1 VCISALAFVNHLWG
15 LCVND
20 LIFDLISGL
29 GIGSLYAMLAAG
41 LVISYKGSGVINF
54 AHGAIAMYGVVT
66 FDAAWNRGEIFLPWI
81 DILPT
86 HALNIPVRITTAS
99 DGTWEF
105 LPSLMVALAMAAL
118 IGLMVHFLVFRPLR
132 NAAPLGKVVASVGLL
147 LYLQGVAL
155 VNYGTSF
162 PQPRSVVPSE
172 VMQNFLGL
180 GKPFSRNTVY
190 VVGFTILFGIVLWAG
205 YRFTRFGLAT
215 RAAAGNEKGAVLLGY
230 SPQTLAAFNWVIASV
245 TATLAVIVV
254 GPLQGQLTPIGLSAL
269 IVPALAA
276 ALIGGL
282 RSIPIAIIGGL
293 ALGSVRTT
301 LSLNKADWFDVGP
314 LTWIEN
320 GVADALPLIV
330 IIVVLVV
337 RGKSLPIRGTVE
349 ERRLPLA
356 PIPKRMWEHALVWI
370 TLITLLAYVFE
381 NAGNRTRF
389 ANAIQN
395 GLTLAVVM
403 LSLVV
408 LTGYI
413 GQISLM
419 QMSFAGIAAF
429 ITARMMADG
438 IGRGSNLTPV
448 TGPDLPW
455 PIAGAIGVVAAI
467 LVGVVVG
474 LPAVRI
480 RGVQLAVVTI
490 ATAVAIQAM
499 YLENEV
505 ITQLRAGIPAY
516 VKEPTFFG
524 ADIGARSA
532 RAQNENPL
540 FALFGATVLAMCCI
554 GVANIRRTGIGRRM
568 LAVRANERAAAS
580 AGINVAR
587 TKLLAFAMSA
597 GIAGLGGVMIGF
609 RQVEVSSANFVYG
622 ASLGVL
628 ATAYLAGITSI
639 NGAILGG
646 VVLSGG
652 ALATTFSNYMLGGT
666 NIDTYIG
673 LLTGL
678 GIIVTAI
685 IHPEGIAPFF
695 GDGMRY
701 AGNWLMGAI
710 PGAETIRSNY
720 RTAKG
725 PIVKAFMASLVVGS
739 AFFVYN
745 AKFIENV
752 YLWIVFTAVLAWLV
766 MLAFSMTLGKVSPSF
781 GEAGWTWI
789 AWTKRFGPTAVA
801 GAVGGYL
808 VWPLRVD
815 TYSSVW
821 MPILGALMALFARS
835 LFRQLS
841 GAASREA
848 AATVVITSSETTASD
863 AALAANSAETVE
875 V

>member
-1 VCISALAFVNHLWG
+1 MS
-15 LCVND
+15 D

-29 GIGSLYAMLAAG
+29 GIGALYAMLAAG
-41 LVISYKGSGVINF
+41 LVVSYKGSGVINF

-66 FDAAWNRGEIFLPWI
+66 FDAAWNRGVIFLPWF

-86 HALNIPVRITTAS
+86 HTLNLPVRITVAS
-99 DGTWEF
+99 DGQWEF
-105 LPSLMVALAMAAL
+105 IPSLILALVMAAF
-118 IGLMVHFLVFRPLR
+118 IGLAVHFLVFRPLR

-155 VNYGTSF
+155 LNFGTSF

-180 GKPFSRNTVY
+180 GKPFTRNTLY
-190 VVGFTILFGIVLWAG
+190 VVGFAILFGVVLWAG

-230 SPQTLAAFNWVIASV
+230 SPQTLAAVNWVIASV

-254 GPLQGQLTPIGLSAL
+254 GPIQGTLTPIGLSAL

-276 ALIGGL
+276 SLIGGL
-282 RSIPIAIIGGL
+282 RSVPIAIVGGL
-293 ALGSVRTT
+293 GLGAVENLLRA
-301 LSLNKADWFDVGP
+301 NKSDWFSVSP

-320 GVADALPLIV
+320 GIDKALPLIV
-330 IIVVLVV
+330 IIIVLVV
-337 RGKSLPIRGTVE
+337 RGKGLPVRGSVE
-349 ERRLPLA
+349 EKRLPLA
-356 PIPKRMWEHALVWI
+356 PVPKRMWEHALVWV
-370 TLITLLAYVFE
+370 TLITLLAFVFE
-381 NAGNRTRF
+381 NAGTRTRF
-389 ANAIQN
+389 ANGIQN
-395 GLTLAVVM
+395 GLTITIVI
-403 LSLVV
+403 LSIVL

-429 ITARMMADG
+429 MTARMMADG

-448 TGPDLPW
+448 TGPGLPW
-455 PIAGAIGVVAAI
+455 PLAA
-467 LVGVVVG
+467 LVGVAVAVVIGVIVG

-490 ATAVAIQAM
+490 ATAVAIQAL

-524 ADIGARSA
+524 ADIGARSE

-540 FALFGATVLAMCCI
+540 FALFGGIVLALIAI
-554 GVANIRRTGIGRRM
+554 GIANLRRTGVGRRF

-597 GIAGLGGVMIGF
+597 GIAGIGGVMIGF
-609 RQVEVSSANFVYG
+609 RQVEVSSANFLYG
-622 ASLGVL
+622 FSLAVL
-628 ATAYLAGITSI
+628 ATAFLAGITSI
-639 NGAILGG
+639 NGAIVAGML
-646 VVLSGG
+646 LSAG
-652 ALATTFSNYMLGGT
+652 AMIPAFSTYMLG
-666 NIDTYIG
+666 DAG
-673 LLTGL
+673 LEQFLTVITGM
-678 GIIVTAI
+678 GIILTAI

-695 GDGMRY
+695 APAMRH
-701 AGNWLMGAI
+701 AGNWLIGAI

-720 RTAKG
+720 RG
-725 PIVKAFMASLVVGS
+725 PRGVVVKVVLAAFVIGW
-739 AFFVYN
+739 AFFVYH

-752 YLWIVFTAVLAWLV
+752 YVWVIVAAAIGYVALFV
-766 MLAFSMTLGKVSPSF
+766 FSLTLGSVSPSF
-781 GEAGWTWI
+781 GEAGT
-789 AWTKRFGPTAVA
+789 AWLGWVTRFGPTAVL
-801 GAVGGYL
+801 GATIGYAI
-808 VWPLRVD
+808 WPLRVD
-815 TYSSVW
+815 TYSKIW
-821 MPILGALMALFARS
+821 MPILGALLALFVRS
-835 LFRQLS
+835 IVRQILGLS
-841 GAASREA
+841 PPHDGGSAAVPAPEPEH
-848 AATVVITSSETTASD
+848 TKSEPVPVGG
-863 AALAANSAETVE
+863 N
-875 V
+875 

>member
-1 VCISALAFVNHLWG
+1 MSDF
-15 LCVND
+15 
-20 LIFDLISGL
+20 IFDLISGL
-29 GIGSLYAMLAAG
+29 GIGALYAMLAAG
-41 LVISYKGSGVINF
+41 LVISYRGSGVINF

-66 FDAAWNRGEIFLPWI
+66 FDAAWNRGEIFLPWV

-86 HALNIPVRITTAS
+86 HAVNLPVRITTAS
-99 DGTWEF
+99 DGSWEF
-105 LPSLMVALAMAAL
+105 VPSLVVALLMAAFL
-118 IGLMVHFLVFRPLR
+118 GLAVHFLVFRPLR
-132 NAAPLGKVVASVGLL
+132 DAAPLGKVVASVGLL

-155 VNYGTSF
+155 LNYGNSF
-162 PQPRSVVPSE
+162 PQPRSVVPDE
-172 VMQNFLGL
+172 VVQNFLGL
-180 GKPFSRNTVY
+180 GKPLARNNLY
-190 VVGFTILFGIVLWAG
+190 VVGFAVLLGFVLWAG

-230 SPQTLAAFNWVIASV
+230 SPQTLAAVNWVIASV
-245 TATLAVIVV
+245 TATLAVIIV
-254 GPLQGQLTPIGLSAL
+254 GPIQGTLTPIGLSAL

-282 RSIPIAIIGGL
+282 RSIPIAIAGGL

-301 LSLNKADWFDVGP
+301 LTLNKASWFDVGP
-314 LTWIEN
+314 LKWIEN

-349 ERRLPLA
+349 EKRLPLA
-356 PIPKRMWEHALVWI
+356 PMPKRMWEHALVWV
-370 TLITLLAYVFE
+370 TLLTLLAYVFE
-381 NAGNRTRF
+381 DAGSRTRF

-395 GLTLAVVM
+395 GLTISVVM
-403 LSLVV
+403 LSLVI

-429 ITARMMADG
+429 VTARMMADG
-438 IGRGSNLTPV
+438 IGRGSNLSPV
-448 TGPDLPW
+448 DGISLPGPLPDLAGLPW
-455 PIAGAIGVVAAI
+455 PIAGFIGIVVAI
-467 LVGVVVG
+467 LVGVLVG

-490 ATAVAIQAM
+490 ATAVAIQAL

-524 ADIGARSA
+524 ADIGARSE
-532 RAQNENPL
+532 RQQNENPL
-540 FALFGATVLAMCCI
+540 FALFGGTVLALCAI
-554 GVANIRRTGIGRRM
+554 GVANIRRTGVGRRF

-609 RQVEVSSANFVYG
+609 RQVEVSSANFLYG
-622 ASLGVL
+622 FSLAVL
-628 ATAYLAGITSI
+628 STAFLAGITSI
-639 NGAILGG
+639 NGAIVAGML
-646 VVLSGG
+646 LSAG
-652 ALATTFSNYMLGGT
+652 ALVPAFSTYMLG
-666 NIDTYIG
+666 NAG
-673 LLTGL
+673 LEAFLTVITGM
-678 GIIVTAI
+678 GIILTAI

-695 GDGMRY
+695 AAPFRHM
-701 AGNWLMGAI
+701 GNWIVGAI

-720 RTAKG
+720 RG
-725 PIVKAFMASLVVGS
+725 PKAVVVKAVLAASVVGW
-739 AFFVYN
+739 AFFVYH

-752 YLWIVFTAVLAWLV
+752 YVWIVVAVLIGVLA
-766 MLAFSMTLGKVSPSF
+766 MIAFSMTLGPMSPTV
-781 GEAGWTWI
+781 GQAGM
-789 AWTKRFGPTAVA
+789 AWVGWARRFGPTAVV
-801 GAVGGYL
+801 GAIAGYL
-808 VWPLRVD
+808 IWPMRVD

-821 MPILGALMALFARS
+821 MPILGALLALNIRS
-835 LFRQLS
+835 IIRQIS
-841 GAASREA
+841 GIAGREMEATA
-848 AATVVITSSETTASD
+848 AAGRDDSQPFRPNDE
-863 AALAANSAETVE
+863 ALAGAN
-875 V
+875 